1 MNKILKF
8 LLSIVT
14 TFSITSCG
22 LLNGLNEE
30 ENEEG
35 GGFDF
40 GDSGLGTT
48 EDTTPASDN
57 TPSSDNPSS
66 SGESQGETTPTETKY
81 RINFY
86 NGGSQIGYLDLKGGT
101 KVTVETYTPIP
112 TYPNPSSGF
121 DYTFVGWS
129 ETRQNNDLGSA
140 TTYTVSKSTNLHAVY
155 SRKLKQYSVNFKYGT
170 TDLGS
175 KDFSHGSVVETNNKY
190 GYDSQL
196 TKTESGK
203 TYTFIGW
210 NETRQDNDVGEA
222 KSYTVNKNLTLYA
235 VFSSSTNTYQI
246 TFKNGNTTLKG
257 PTAVNHGVMPSA
269 PTNPTKNEEKNDS
282 TGIKYTYTF
291 AGWSTSSTASAGANN
306 VYASNNI
313 PVATKDDTYYAIFS
327 KTTYYLVTF
336 YNGNT
341 ALTSDYYVES
351 GKKPTYSGT
360 QPSKSGS
367 GNVTYTFIGWNESST
382 ATTGTI
388 TANLPVV
395 TKKTN
400 YYAIFSSTSTGG
412 GSSDEPEEGKIETIY
427 SDDIIELYKDG
438 TTDNNYIAKSAE
450 YRVDETE
457 ASNYNI
463 EISLDESGDEE
474 FFKLETSNNNLTAN
488 ITVLDYGRFTYL
500 NIIYKNK
507 TTSEISKIKKVKL
520 LSCSEFSIPNYNPAF
535 PFSDYIGIVNI
546 SGIAGKSVEIED
558 RSNNKFSDSGN
569 VKYDLVVP
577 TKWGSPI
584 LYLRDGPNDNKKY
597 YPRRCYFSNNLIRI
611 RLTNIFPKEFVY
623 FEPSVYNSILFE
635 MNYTEGSYNGFF
647 GNNGIFAEGED
658 RYYFPYTKVQWN
670 NSNSQWDE
678 NSYSPFNLKTDYSDK
693 IGTNEFN
700 QITKKFTEVRKNHTG
715 FTK

>member
-1 MNKILKF
+1 MNKVLKF

-30 ENEEG
+30 ESSEG

-282 TGIKYTYTF
+282 TGIKYIYTF
-291 AGWSTSSTASAGANN
+291 AGWSTSSTASAGSSN

-351 GKKPTYSGT
+351 GKKPTYDGI
-360 QPSKSGS
+360 PSKQ
-367 GNVTYTFIGWNESST
+367 GNGVTYTFIGWNESST

-388 TANLPVV
+388 TGNLPAV

-400 YYAIFSSTSTGG
+400 YYAIFSTNVIEYSVTFMNNGTSLGSQSFPANSKIEKGNMYGYNLSKTSTAQ
-412 GSSDEPEEGKIETIY
+412 Y
-427 SDDIIELYKDG
+427 SYTFDG
-438 TTDNNYIAKSAE
+438 WN
-450 YRVDETE
+450 
-457 ASNYNI
+457 
-463 EISLDESGDEE
+463 
-474 FFKLETSNNNLTAN
+474 ETSTASSGKEY
-488 ITVLDYGRFTYL
+488 TVTKNMTVHAIYTSTTRQYSVTFKNGNTTLKGPTSVNYG
-500 NIIYKNK
+500 
-507 TTSEISKIKKVKL
+507 VK
-520 LSCSEFSIPNYNPAF
+520 PTAP
-535 PFSDYIGIVNI
+535 
-546 SGIAGKSVEIED
+546 
-558 RSNNKFSDSGN
+558 SN
-569 VKYDLVVP
+569 P
-577 TKWGSPI
+577 TKSETGVTYTFVGWSENPQATATS
-584 LYLRDGPNDNKKY
+584 
-597 YPRRCYFSNNLIRI
+597 SNVF
-611 RLTNIFPKEFVY
+611 T
-623 FEPSVYNSILFE
+623 
-635 MNYTEGSYNGFF
+635 
-647 GNNGIFAEGED
+647 
-658 RYYFPYTKVQWN
+658 
-670 NSNSQWDE
+670 
-678 NSYSPFNLKTDYSDK
+678 SDK
-693 IGTNEFN
+693 LPTVSKDTVYYAIFSSTTNTY
-700 QITKKFTEVRKNHTG
+700 QITFKNGNTTLKGPTSVNHGVRPSAPTTNPTKAEEKNDSTG
-715 FTK
+715 IKYT